1 MLAGEE
7 KRRREDAGG
16 EFRKELLLEVL
27 FPLETLFVGKKELIG
42 RGLTR
47 PDDLL
52 QGLVFL

>member
-42 RGLTR
+42 
-47 PDDLL
+47 
-52 QGLVFL
+52 